1 MKKGRRT
8 LLTIMG
14 VCIIL
19 LCCMSTFYGTA
30 NNPETKKGAI
40 LTSVEHL
47 QHLQVEDPLY
57 FGNPWYLPYCSG
69 NPWYS
74 PGYCSG
80 GYYSGSHWYSSYHY
94 YGSVGYYSDE
104 IIKVFSNKRAEE
116 YSYKNKTVE
125 LEKPQ
130 EYLREEFL
138 PLATF
143 HELYSQEYSR
153 EDAIFALAFLALEN
167 REISQ
172 YEEDGCSFCDGDE
185 LTLREKCEELLY
197 KVLIDEKNL
206 LDDGVITEEVYHL
219 QCEPFEKWLDRLETL
234 PEEEL
239 QKEYIA
245 ILEYHLDK
253 VAEEWTDGKEVDEYF
268 FAYIVQELEKYYGL
282 EQKKSEAGKIE
293 FARFALFY
301 CYRFSKVSRFI
312 DI

>member
-1 MKKGRRT
+1 MKKERRT
-8 LLTIMG
+8 LLTIIG

-19 LCCMSTFYGTA
+19 LCGMRTIYGIA
-30 NNPETKKGAI
+30 NNPETKKGKFI
-40 LTSVEHL
+40 STSGEQRQRL
-47 QHLQVEDPLY
+47 QEVNYDNGWYYYKNGWDSYDRYGNYPL
-57 FGNPWYLPYCSG
+57 
-69 NPWYS
+69 
-74 PGYCSG
+74 
-80 GYYSGSHWYSSYHY
+80 HY
-94 YGSVGYYSDE
+94 YGIIEDPYDGVDE

-153 EDAIFALAFLALEN
+153 EDAIFALAFIALEN

-185 LTLREKCEELLY
+185 LTLREKCEELIVKALT
-197 KVLIDEKNL
+197 DEKNL

-253 VAEEWTDGKEVDEYF
+253 VAEEWADGKEVDEYF